1 MAAITFAAPAA
12 PANDAAPPQAA
23 SDKGRAFVSTF
34 SDAARKASAPSDPKS
49 ARADAKDKDRK
60 DDRDDSRDDKAQA
73 PTAAATTPTTPTAHA
88 APAADA
94 RDAKASDGK
103 TADGKGTL
111 ARAVTVSA
119 GTSAGQPDDT
129 DPTAVDTSETPVD
142 AAQLAPVLDAL
153 KQLASAQQASIDA
166 AKAAPLPDPPSA
178 QAETAVAAEPMP
190 ATASLLA
197 ARIVPANTQADAKP
211 AAPAKKG
218 ARADAGADKA
228 AAIDAAA
235 TPALGTDPTA
245 QSTPDSATVAQ
256 PSAGQQ
262 LAAGGADRALDMA
275 KQGAWLD
282 GLAHDIATTGDSSS
296 TLRFQAAPTHLGAV
310 QVEIARGLEGASVTL
325 TASSEGARSALADA
339 RPQLVAEARA
349 QGLHIASAQVDVST
363 DSRQPGSGNQPE
375 QRHDPRGQAGLSS
388 QANGEGGR
396 NGQSQTRSQPF
407 AINQTAESQ
416 PAAPVETDDSVAS
429 APAGG
434 MYA

>member
-1 MAAITFAAPAA
+1 MAAISLAAPTAPATDAAA
-12 PANDAAPPQAA
+12 PQRA

-34 SDAARKASAPSDPKS
+34 SDAARDAGKA

-60 DDRDDSRDDKAQA
+60 DDRDDPRDDKASA
-73 PTAAATTPTTPTAHA
+73 AANPVPVAHTAATAH
-88 APAADA
+88 D

-103 TADGKGTL
+103 AGDGKTGDDKGRS
-111 ARAVTVSA
+111 ARTVTASA
-119 GTSAGQPDDT
+119 GKSADRPDDA
-129 DPTAVDTSETPVD
+129 DPAAIDTSETPAD

-153 KQLASAQQASIDA
+153 KQLASAQQASADA
-166 AKAAPLPDPPSA
+166 AQAAPLPEPPPA
-178 QAETAVAAEPMP
+178 QAEPAAPAAPMP

-197 ARIVPANTQADAKP
+197 ARVVPAAAQAEAKP
-211 AAPAKKG
+211 AVPAKKS
-218 ARADAGADKA
+218 ARADAAADKA
-228 AAIDAAA
+228 AAIDASAA
-235 TPALGTDPTA
+235 TIAPGTDHHA

-282 GLAHDIATTGDSSS
+282 GLARDIATTGDSSS

-325 TASSEGARSALADA
+325 TASSESARSALADA
-339 RPQLVAEARA
+339 KPQLVAEARA

-375 QRHDPRGQAGLSS
+375 QRHDPRGNASLSS
-388 QANGEGGR
+388 QAQGDGAR

-407 AINQTAESQ
+407 AINQTADGQ
-416 PAAPVETDDSVAS
+416 PAAIAEAEDPAVSG
-429 APAGG
+429 APTGG